1 MSKNFIQINSDESIT
16 NYFKDIKDS
25 TYLSSEREVELAG
38 RIKNGDKE
46 ALDELVTA
54 NLKFVITIAKEYQ
67 GQGLQFSDLI
77 SEGNLGLIKAATRF
91 DPTRGFR
98 FISYA
103 VWWIRQSILYSLNN
117 NSRTIRFPSNIINK
131 ISQTKK
137 MFEKFES
144 INERDV
150 DYVDFMDDSEIIDY
164 VSLPN
169 CTSLS
174 QVVVEDGSEL
184 GDLIKDEN
192 IDTDDVLNES
202 KTQINE
208 ELSNILSQLD
218 DREREIIEYY
228 FGLNNDY
235 NNMTL
240 EVIGEKYGLTKER
253 IRQIKE
259 RGLKKLRHNSEKLFD
274 IMNNWYLL

>member
-274 IMNNWYLL
+274 IMNN

>member
-1 MSKNFIQINSDESIT
+1 MSKNFIQINSDENIT

-25 TYLSSEREVELAG
+25 TYLSSEKEVELAG

-150 DYVDFMDDSEIIDY
+150 DYVDFMDNSEIIDY

-169 CTSLS
+169 CTSLN

-184 GDLIKDEN
+184 GDLIKDETIN
-192 IDTDDVLNES
+192 TDDILNES
-202 KTQINE
+202 KSQINE

-228 FGLNNDY
+228 FGLSNDY

-259 RGLKKLRHNSEKLFD
+259 RGLKKLRHNSGKLFD
-274 IMNNWYLL
+274 IMNN